1 MRALS
6 NALTRNWLHHAYLFT
21 GTRGVGKTTV
31 ARILAKA
38 LNCADGITA
47 TPCGHCVACQ
57 AIDSGSF
64 ADLIEL
70 DAASNTQV
78 DAMRDLMDN
87 LQYSPVYGRYKVYLI
102 DEVHMLSRSAFNA
115 MLKTLEEP
123 PAHVKFILAT
133 TDPQKI
139 PVTVLSR
146 CLQFCLKLIPP
157 ALIVT
162 RLTQILVA
170 EGIRAEPTALK
181 LLAHAAKGSMRD
193 ALSLLDQAIAFCND
207 CVEEAGTRA
216 MLGVVNQDYL
226 LALLYGLSERNGA
239 ELIAIADELEATGIS
254 FDSVL
259 QELACW
265 LHQIALA
272 QTVPQAIDDT
282 LPQRDQLL
290 ALADRFSHEDIQL
303 FYQIALHG
311 RQDLGM
317 APDEYSGF
325 TMTLLR
331 MLAFLPDT
339 GAKTG
344 RVVTATDE
352 YRYRTSGLPAD
363 QPTSI
368 QSQTASLTPNEAW
381 LTLIKQLKLTGMTRM
396 LAQYCEAST
405 FSSDKITLCL
415 APEHRHLLEKTYQE
429 KLKKQLEAYFGNPVA
444 LSISLSSIN
453 GDTLANR
460 QENEKRSRQAE
471 AVQAIES
478 DPFVQELIEKF
489 DATLDINSIKPN
501 LNGD

>member
-6 NALTRNWLHHAYLFT
+6 NALTQNRLHHAYLFT
-21 GTRGVGKTTV
+21 GTRGVGKTTI

-38 LNCADGITA
+38 LNCADGVTA
-47 TPCGHCVACQ
+47 TPCGHCAACQ
-57 AIDSGSF
+57 AIDSGNF

-102 DEVHMLSRSAFNA
+102 DEVHMLSKSAFNA

-146 CLQFCLKLIPP
+146 CLQFCLKQITP
-157 ALIVT
+157 ALIIA
-162 RLTQILVA
+162 RLTDILAA
-170 EGIRAEPTALK
+170 EQIRADQAALK

-193 ALSLLDQAIAFCND
+193 ALSLLDQAIAFCNN

-226 LALLYGLSERNGA
+226 FALLQGLAQKDGI
-239 ELIAIADELEATGIS
+239 ELLAITDELEATGVS

-259 QELACW
+259 QDLAAW

-272 QTVPQAIDDT
+272 QAVPQVIDEA

-290 ALADRFSHEDIQL
+290 ALAGQFSREDVQL

-311 RQDLGM
+311 RQDLGL

-325 TMTLLR
+325 SMTLLR

-339 GAKTG
+339 GEKTE
-344 RVVTATDE
+344 RVAENAGKYCKTPM
-352 YRYRTSGLPAD
+352 LPAD
-363 QPTSI
+363 KQIPVKP
-368 QSQTASLTPNEAW
+368 QTASLTPNEAW
-381 LTLIKQLKLTGMTRM
+381 LALVKQLKLTGMTRM
-396 LAQYCEAST
+396 LAQYCEASA
-405 FSSDKITLCL
+405 FSSGKVTLCL

-429 KLKKQLEAYFGNPVA
+429 KLKGQLEAHFGNSVE
-444 LSISLSSIN
+444 LTISLASIN
-453 GDTLANR
+453 GDTLATR
-460 QENEKRSRQAE
+460 QENEKRTRQA
-471 AVQAIES
+471 AATNAIES
-478 DPFVQELIEKF
+478 EPFVQELIEKF
-489 DATLDINSIKPN
+489 DGTLDVTSIKPN
-501 LNGD
+501 P